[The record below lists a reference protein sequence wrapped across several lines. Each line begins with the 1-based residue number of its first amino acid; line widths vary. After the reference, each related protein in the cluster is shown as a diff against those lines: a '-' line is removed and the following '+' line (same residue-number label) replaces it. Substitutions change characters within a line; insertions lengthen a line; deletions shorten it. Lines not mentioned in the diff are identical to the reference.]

1 MLTNNI
7 RNLDKLLRRFVAI
20 HEGMRQRDKSWYKSM
35 GTTVGGSE
43 VAALLGC
50 NPYATSH
57 DIVASKVALLQGK
70 DSWAGGGPACWWG
83 VLFEDIIAMY
93 VEIDLG
99 MPVRGDE
106 ICVQRWPGHR
116 NSPDGYIVA
125 RLARRAAVRA
135 HTACASCAGATG
147 APSGAEGA
155 TVAHAHEAQ
164 EDDLVLWTSDMC
176 ESLAEQAQIM
186 LLEFKCPLSRQPTGD
201 VPPQYRPQLW
211 SGLAVSPVASA
222 GLFVDAVFRRCAL
235 ADLGPGPAF
244 DVEYH
249 RRREPESWPGAVAWG
264 LIGVY
269 APALDAPAWV
279 RRGWRGPA
287 WAAGDPDADSK
298 IGDAAMV
305 AWRLRTDAKAAG
317 LAELADSSGLAD
329 LSGLSVEADESDESD
344 LADDADSPKHVLSR
358 LGILDLGSCE
368 KPIFDRALDMVNSRR
383 FLSRRLKPC
392 FRAAPL
398 PLRAAAKELRRGL
411 PLHTP
416 EEVVAAIEG
425 LRSAP
430 RHYELLGVVPWKLFD
445 VAYAPVA
452 RHRDFRGLTA
462 PLIADVHARVAAALA
477 APDPDAHLRAAR
489 RAAARPRAARDAAT
503 ASELQDLFDNV

>member
-1 MLTNNI
+1 
-7 RNLDKLLRRFVAI
+7 
-20 HEGMRQRDKSWYKSM
+20 
-35 GTTVGGSE
+35 
-43 VAALLGC
+43 
-50 NPYATSH
+50 
-57 DIVASKVALLQGK
+57 
-70 DSWAGGGPACWWG
+70 
-83 VLFEDIIAMY
+83 
-93 VEIDLG
+93 
-99 MPVRGDE
+99 
-106 ICVQRWPGHR
+106 
-116 NSPDGYIVA
+116 
-125 RLARRAAVRA
+125 
-135 HTACASCAGATG
+135 
-147 APSGAEGA
+147 
-155 TVAHAHEAQ
+155 
-164 EDDLVLWTSDMC
+164 MC

-249 RRREPESWPGAVAWG
+249 RRRDPESWPGAVAWG

-269 APALDAPAWV
+269 APALGAPAWV
-279 RRGWRGPA
+279 RRGWRGPT
-287 WAAGDPDADSK
+287 WVAGDPDADSK
-298 IGDAAMV
+298 VGDAAMV
-305 AWRLRTDAKAAG
+305 AWRLRTDAKADSADVAD
-317 LAELADSSGLAD
+317 LTNLADPANPAD
-329 LSGLSVEADESDESD
+329 PADS
-344 LADDADSPKHVLSR
+344 ADPAKADSEDADSEDADSPKLVLSR

-392 FRAAPL
+392 FRTVPAP
-398 PLRAAAKELRRGL
+398 AKETRRGL

-416 EEVVAAIEG
+416 EEIVAAIEG

-462 PLIADVHARVAAALA
+462 PLIADVHARVTAALA
-477 APDPDAHLRAAR
+477 APDPEAHLRAAR
-489 RAAARPRAARDAAT
+489 RAAARPRVARDAAT
-503 ASELQDLFDNV
+503 ANELQDLFDNI